1 LLRASALHWLG
12 ARGLAALF
20 IGISLGL
27 VSAGA
32 SATADGPDFYAVRGV
47 DKGDVLN
54 IRAEPNVNAA
64 KVGEIPHDGTCLRNL
79 GCKGGLSFQE
89 FSELS
94 ASQQRR
100 RLRDNPRWC
109 QVEYRGV
116 RGWVSGRFLGEGEC
130 RQGGQ

>member
-1 LLRASALHWLG
+1 MLFVGIALT
-12 ARGLAALF
+12 
-20 IGISLGL
+20 L
-27 VSAGA
+27 VSADA
-32 SATADGPDFYAVRGV
+32 SATTDGPDFHAVRGL

-54 IRAEPNVNAA
+54 ICVEPSANAA

-116 RGWVSGRFLGEGEC
+116 RGWVSGRYLGEDGC
-130 RQGGQ
+130 RQAGK